1 MEGRELPRP
10 PRRIPAGTGSFTQL
24 ESTTPHGP
32 QPPPRQPWL
41 FGRILVGFIV
51 LLIIVACG
59 AATGWWIRSQSVHR
73 AAPEGIGR
81 TSPEVTETVGQ
92 EVMKTAGPAVV
103 RVLATTCAGT
113 GEATGA
119 LIDGDRILTAASA
132 IEQPLSIVIVT
143 PDNRIRPA
151 NLLGTS
157 PDGVAVLQMIGSLD
171 GERLSLAP
179 EDPDPKAERALIGYT
194 AAGEQVMNPIG
205 SAADPTALSEVM
217 NATKLGGPVVDK
229 AGQVVGVVVG
239 RTVQASTIV
248 PLEKLRGYVAP
259 RSTGITAVAGGSC
272 EESRGPQTA
281 IAPQLL
287 VANTALAA
295 EVQELLGNYLTL
307 ENKRNFPALQAL
319 YSEQLARSITPAKD
333 RRSHRTTYFF
343 GPEITEVSRY
353 AKDGAY
359 ARITFNALFS
369 PVTTGADGRRCN
381 RLDNRYRL
389 VREGGRLVIDT
400 AVSMEKP
407 PRSCEAE

>member
-1 MEGRELPRP
+1 M
-10 PRRIPAGTGSFTQL
+10 
-24 ESTTPHGP
+24 
-32 QPPPRQPWL
+32 
-41 FGRILVGFIV
+41 
-51 LLIIVACG
+51 
-59 AATGWWIRSQSVHR
+59 
-73 AAPEGIGR
+73 
-81 TSPEVTETVGQ
+81 
-92 EVMKTAGPAVV
+92 
-103 RVLATTCAGT
+103 LATTCAGT

-119 LIDGDRILTAASA
+119 LIERRTESSPRHPP

-194 AAGEQVMNPIG
+194 AAGQQVINPIG

-229 AGQVVGVVVG
+229 AARWSAWSSAG
-239 RTVQASTIV
+239 RSRRARSSHSRSCAGT
-248 PLEKLRGYVAP
+248 PRRGRPGSPPY
-259 RSTGITAVAGGSC
+259 AGGSC

-281 IAPQLL
+281 IAPELL

-295 EVQELLGNYLTL
+295 EVQKLFGNYLTL
-307 ENKRNFPALQAL
+307 ENRRNFPALQAL
-319 YSEQLARSITPAKD
+319 YSEQLARSITPVSD

-343 GPEITEVSRY
+343 GPKITEVSRY